1 MCDRVG
7 LFVTDGSSG
16 DWLPFL
22 GGFGFVAGAGI
33 GLMQLGYIGNGIFH
47 VAR

>member
-1 MCDRVG
+1 MSDKVG
-7 LFVTDGSSG
+7 LFVADGSSG

-22 GGFGFVAGAGI
+22 GRFGFVAGADI
-33 GLMQLGYIGNGIFH
+33 GLMQVGFIGKGVFH